1 MQRIKNLR
9 TFLGNM
15 AGPWTGW
22 LLMRSLETLK
32 VRMEQQQRNAI
43 EVANYLLNHPKVIMV
58 NYLGLLD
65 KESKMYQVFLKQCEG
80 TGAMI
85 SFSIHGGEKE
95 AFAFLNNL
103 KLIKLAV
110 SLGSTES
117 LAEHPKSM
125 THAGVDDALLAE
137 MGISDSL
144 IRLSIGVEHF
154 SDIIWDIEQ
163 SLALI
168 D

>member
-1 MQRIKNLR
+1 
-9 TFLGNM
+9 
-15 AGPWTGW
+15 
-22 LLMRSLETLK
+22 
-32 VRMEQQQRNAI
+32 
-43 EVANYLLNHPKVIMV
+43 MV

-85 SFSIHGGEKE
+85 SFSIYGGEKE